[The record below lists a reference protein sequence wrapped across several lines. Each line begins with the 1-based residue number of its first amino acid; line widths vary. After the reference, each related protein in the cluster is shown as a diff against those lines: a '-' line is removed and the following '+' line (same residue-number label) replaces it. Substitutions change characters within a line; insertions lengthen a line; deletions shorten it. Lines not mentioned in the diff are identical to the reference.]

1 MKLGIDLLKSVYIS
15 ELSSSLYSWLP
26 GSSPPFG
33 RTYTFGEIAHEYG
46 LVWISGSKLPA
57 LQNLLEQA
65 ENKSVLPKVV
75 LGIIN
80 QGLKYREKK
89 GKPVGRHEV
98 EIINSIV
105 GKLGYKIPELA
116 DEKFLTSLSSLDLSK
131 LPVDRIKLID
141 INAKYDQMK
150 KNPDSQSRG
159 YEFQSFLEEMFA
171 LWRLNPRK
179 AFRITGDEID
189 GSIELDKEIYL
200 LEARWR
206 KKPAERD
213 DLIIF
218 STKVGN
224 KSEWTRGIF
233 VSVNGYD
240 EEALHYLE
248 SHGKLN
254 FIAVKGDEIE
264 KILKGGIELI
274 DLIRKKVRISAE
286 ERKFYFAE

>member
-1 MKLGIDLLKSVYIS
+1 MIMGIDLLKSSYIS

-65 ENKSVLPKVV
+65 EKKSVLPKVV

-80 QGLKYREKK
+80 HGHKYRNKK
-89 GKPVGRHEV
+89 NEPVDRHEV
-98 EIINSIV
+98 ETIKSIMM
-105 GKLGYKIPELA
+105 KLGYKIPELI
-116 DEKFLTSLSSLDLSK
+116 DEKFLSSLSSLDLTK
-131 LPVDRIKLID
+131 IPVDRVKLID
-141 INAKYDQMK
+141 LNTKYYQMK

-159 YEFQSFLEEMFA
+159 YEFQSFLAELFK
-171 LWRLNPRK
+171 LWRLDPRK
-179 AFRITGDEID
+179 AFRITGEEID

-206 KKPAERD
+206 TKPADRD

-254 FIAVKGDEIE
+254 FIAVRGNEIE
-264 KILKGGIELI
+264 KILKGEIDTI
-274 DLIRKKVRISAE
+274 DLIRKRVRISAE
-286 ERKFYFAE
+286 EKKFYFAD